1 MVLVEFTLWSAG
13 RGMETNESQPEPAG
27 PSAAPVGDVVEETRT
42 SAPALSIPGAPSS
55 SNGDPRGTAGVLRV
69 LLAEDEQFQRDA
81 FEALFAAANRRLGG
95 KLLFSVKLVSCA
107 DEVMAAIQE
116 TTDWQLVLLDI
127 NMPGTSGTPG
137 PGGSEI
143 ISDVR
148 HLCDLELYLPET
160 AQDPTTAPAPAP
172 ISVPSLDPASWH
184 GAPPAPPL
192 PPLTWSHTVR
202 AMRNPRHTLLP
213 RTRTLPN
220 FLPQLHPHCA
230 DQHRAQEERIPPCAL
245 PCPLTLTPRTHA

>member
-1 MVLVEFTLWSAG
+1 VIHGPPRWSRSYYRCVLINGPLLTEPINYICNWGRAWGASRPRVVAGGGRMDSTL
-13 RGMETNESQPEPAG
+13 NESQPELAG
-27 PSAAPVGDVVEETRT
+27 ASAALVGGLVEETRT
-42 SAPALSIPGAPSS
+42 SAPALSIPGLS

-127 NMPGTSGTPG
+127 NMPGTSGSPG

-143 ISDVR
+143 ISAVR
-148 HLCDLELYLPET
+148 HLCDLELHSPET
-160 AQDPTTAPAPAP
+160 AHDPSRPWPLDLL
-172 ISVPSLDPASWH
+172 PSRDPASWH
-184 GAPPAPPL
+184 GAPPPPTPPPPRPPAPPPTPH
-192 PPLTWSHTVR
+192 PPPTWSHTAR
-202 AMRNPRHTLLP
+202 D
-213 RTRTLPN
+213 
-220 FLPQLHPHCA
+220 A
-230 DQHRAQEERIPPCAL
+230 D
-245 PCPLTLTPRTHA
+245 

>member
-172 ISVPSLDPASWH
+172 ISVQASTQPA
-184 GAPPAPPL
+184 GMEAA
-192 PPLTWSHTVR
+192 PLTWSRTVR
-202 AMRNPRHTLLP
+202 AMLNPRHTP
-213 RTRTLPN
+213 APN
-220 FLPQLHPHCA
+220 PYSCQPSAPTPSPLRRPTACA
-230 DQHRAQEERIPPCAL
+230 RGTYPPPS
-245 PCPLTLTPRTHA
+245 PCPAL

>member
-1 MVLVEFTLWSAG
+1 MEFTTLLVG
-13 RGMETNESQPEPAG
+13 LGCGMETNESQPEPAG
-27 PSAAPVGDVVEETRT
+27 PSAAPVGDLVEEARTRG
-42 SAPALSIPGAPSS
+42 PALSIPGAPSS

-127 NMPGTSGTPG
+127 NMPGTSGSPG

-148 HLCDLELYLPET
+148 HPCDLELHLPET

-172 ISVPSLDPASWH
+172 TSVPNRDPASWH
-184 GAPPAPPL
+184 GGIPPDLVPHRSRNAEPATHSCPEPVLMPTFCPDSIPTASTNRVRKRNLSPPL
-192 PPLTWSHTVR
+192 
-202 AMRNPRHTLLP
+202 
-213 RTRTLPN
+213 
-220 FLPQLHPHCA
+220 
-230 DQHRAQEERIPPCAL
+230 AL
-245 PCPLTLTPRTHA
+245 PCPVTLTPRTHA